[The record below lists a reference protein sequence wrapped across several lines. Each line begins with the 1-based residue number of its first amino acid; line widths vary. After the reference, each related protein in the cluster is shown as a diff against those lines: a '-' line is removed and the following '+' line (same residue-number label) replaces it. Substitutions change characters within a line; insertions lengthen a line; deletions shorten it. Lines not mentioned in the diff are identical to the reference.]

1 MAKKVATAELE
12 EGCVLAEP
20 VINKFGQVLFGA
32 GVKLEARHVRILKT
46 WNIAEVL
53 VREAD
58 SESMTPVITQS
69 LRGLAEERLGQRVK
83 WTPRNVNEQ
92 DFIAMGIDHIA
103 EQIAQNTRR
112 P

>member
-1 MAKKVATAELE
+1 
-12 EGCVLAEP
+12 
-20 VINKFGQVLFGA
+20 
-32 GVKLEARHVRILKT
+32 
-46 WNIAEVL
+46 
-53 VREAD
+53 
-58 SESMTPVITQS
+58 